1 MSRNILFA
9 RGALEGAVFC
19 LSRNTPLL
27 CLPTRRRRRRPKTKR
42 RVLGRAFSLFL
53 SLFHHQGRNSLHP
66 GQICAWSAAREEAWS
81 LQAFSKLRPKRE
93 TRRRATAPFDRSTGL
108 SLSLSLNLT
117 SFSTLFSLFYFP
129 QELSL
134 LLQALG
140 SRISWSRNHQNS
152 ELLRRW
158 LQSGLEAALPST
170 EQQRRH
176 RRLDPPRRLLQLP

>member
-1 MSRNILFA
+1 LVCRPR
-9 RGALEGAVFC
+9 RGLEPPGFLEIEAKERDSTASDGAV
-19 LSRNTPLL
+19 
-27 CLPTRRRRRRPKTKR
+27 
-42 RVLGRAFSLFL
+42 
-53 SLFHHQGRNSLHP
+53 
-66 GQICAWSAAREEAWS
+66 
-81 LQAFSKLRPKRE
+81 
-93 TRRRATAPFDRSTGL
+93 RSVNGT
-108 SLSLSLNLT
+108 LSLSLNLT

-176 RRLDPPRRLLQLP
+176 RRLDPPRRLLLLP

>member
-1 MSRNILFA
+1 LVCRPR
-9 RGALEGAVFC
+9 RGLEPPGFLEIEAKERDSTASDGAVR
-19 LSRNTPLL
+19 SVNGT
-27 CLPTRRRRRRPKTKR
+27 
-42 RVLGRAFSLFL
+42 L
-53 SLFHHQGRNSLHP
+53 SLS
-66 GQICAWSAAREEAWS
+66 
-81 LQAFSKLRPKRE
+81 
-93 TRRRATAPFDRSTGL
+93 L